1 MCSASCCGGAS
12 NGSPSLNPS
21 RIPSVAKI
29 STSPAASGTI
39 WARTCGSSEPTMPP
53 RVTRPTRVS
62 LANVAPSPWNSM
74 HSTLPTPAHV
84 SAFCCGLAKARL
96 ITTPR
101 EPLSAQWQR
110 CSSANTD
117 SDACRSSV
125 VTAVR
130 AAVAASA
137 PWPSPS
143 TTAISTPVDTGLTR
157 CKSPDCVWPGS
168 ADDATPQSISVE
180 ASTDASGI
188 HAPPFFHRHGGA
200 LPRVGGHVEVVHQ
213 APGAGQPETQAP
225 GRGVAVLHGAGNVAD
240 PGPLVA
246 RHDHDALT
254 IAVRDQAEGG
264 RHALERQPELHHRK
278 RDLGLDAHDHRLGA
292 AQPRHVSDVAQRP
305 HGERIHD
312 VERRDVDD
320 DAARTKAPH
329 ALDQRLAQL
338 RQIG

>member
-1 MCSASCCGGAS
+1 M
-12 NGSPSLNPS
+12 
-21 RIPSVAKI
+21 PSVARI
-29 STSPAASGTI
+29 STSPATSGTI

-53 RVTRPTRVS
+53 RVTRPTRVR
-62 LANVAPSPWNSM
+62 LANVAPWPWNSM

-84 SAFCCGLAKARL
+84 SAFCCGFAKARL

-188 HAPPFFHRHGGA
+188 HAP
-200 LPRVGGHVEVVHQ
+200 
-213 APGAGQPETQAP
+213 GAGQPETQAP

-254 IAVRDQAEGG
+254 IAVRHQAEGDFA
-264 RHALERQPELHHRK
+264 ALGVHQDVA
-278 RDLGLDAHDHRLGA
+278 RDLGDGRRDHRL
-292 AQPRHVSDVAQRP
+292 V
-305 HGERIHD
+305 
-312 VERRDVDD
+312 
-320 DAARTKAPH
+320 AARESRFGGQVAP
-329 ALDQRLAQL
+329 ALPCGHDID
-338 RQIG
+338 IGGDGDEQVVSHGRGVSVRDRCGPGSGC